1 MSQPQSKPSLPD
13 QRLAS
18 PSYALSEAESAR
30 WRDQG
35 ERTTAKFINH
45 WLKVVRSHA
54 DAGASSYNFLGAAMQ
69 LENLKQAMNYANE
82 SGEWSLL
89 CQLVDAVG
97 DPQHGL
103 FYVCGYW
110 NELEKRLRQA
120 VFAAEQNGRW
130 HDVAAYMSHLAALWF
145 DRGDWS
151 EAKAVYEQILATAQ
165 AQQMPYLE
173 ALSSH
178 MLGLLAQETGEL
190 DLAQALYARSLSLKT
205 EGSEKISTLFQSGTV
220 AQARGDYEQ
229 AQQHYCQ
236 AQQLAEQLNDRLGQV
251 WLSINLG
258 TLAQTHGDF
267 QEARLFYQQGLQ
279 AAQEI
284 GSKADIGILHH
295 QLGALAH
302 QVGDYEEATACYHE
316 SLEIA
321 TELQANP
328 QIAAIQH
335 NLGTLAEDQGHYAM
349 ARRYYSMSL
358 AIEER
363 LGNLEGIYGSHY
375 QLGNL
380 AIRAGELVEARQ
392 AYENCLAISQKLDN
406 PALFAKTV
414 RQLGMVAEQAEQ
426 YDEAA
431 SWYEQALRTELGHGD
446 LRGQMYSLHCLGSL
460 ALARGYDAKAVEYFQ
475 QSLAIAREFDDLAS
489 VALNQHSLACI
500 KFEAGALTEA
510 QALFAESLSAFQT
523 LGNNHYAAICLSHL
537 GDIAFQTERMAEA
550 RQLYEQ
556 SAQLLEE
563 LADEGDEIGLSDLA
577 TLLLKLGDLAVGDKR
592 YLQAYVFFKRSQ
604 SLAVHP
610 QLAAQ
615 KVAELKQFLRFEKAR
630 RSQQARYTEDVVRLG
645 INGEVRHLHYHPVYL
660 NRLPI
665 LFFLDSH
672 RDYAAEKQHY
682 EAQLAIAQRAGNA
695 LEIAD
700 AQHQLATLFFEVG
713 DYAEAEKWYQV
724 SLLSTPGGND
734 YQRAC
739 TLYQLSLLY
748 LEMED
753 HLQAR
758 QYIQRSLDTAQQW
771 QSERLLADV
780 FHQAGV
786 VASLEAA
793 PDYHQAQQ
801 WFAESLRLKEKH
813 GDETGMSLSLGEM
826 AYLEQLQGDWDTAE
840 KMYLQAVELERNRGA
855 LDEQFGI
862 HYFNLAAVYEEQRNF
877 PTALALLERASA
889 IFVSKQSWYAV
900 VAQASIERVRS
911 QAQSGFWG
919 KAARF
924 LSSFNSGQL

>member
-1 MSQPQSKPSLPD
+1 MSQPQFNPSKSLRPSV
-13 QRLAS
+13 S
-18 PSYALSEAESAR
+18 PNHALSDEESAR
-30 WRDQG
+30 WRDHG
-35 ERTTAKFINH
+35 EQTTVKFMNH
-45 WLKVVRSHA
+45 WLTVVHSHA
-54 DAGASSYNFLGAAMQ
+54 GAGVNSYNFLGAVMQ
-69 LENLKQAMNYANE
+69 LENLKQAMDYANE

-103 FYVCGYW
+103 LYVCGYW

-120 VFAAEQNGRW
+120 VFAVEQNGRW

-151 EAKAVYEQILATAQ
+151 AAKAIYEQILTTAQ

-190 DLAQALYARSLSLKT
+190 DLAQALYERSLSLKA
-205 EGSEKISTLFQSGTV
+205 EGSEKISALFQLGSV

-229 AQQHYCQ
+229 AQQHYRQ
-236 AQQLAEQLNDRLGQV
+236 AQQLAEQLNDQLGQV
-251 WLSINLG
+251 WLSVNLG
-258 TLAQTHGDF
+258 TLAQTRGDF
-267 QEARLFYQQGLQ
+267 QGAQLFYQQGLH

-295 QLGALAH
+295 QLGSLAH
-302 QVGDYEEATACYHE
+302 QVGNYEEAAACYHE

-321 TELQANP
+321 TELQADP

-335 NLGTLAEDQGHYAM
+335 NLGALAEDQGRYAM
-349 ARRYYSMSL
+349 ARRHYLTSL
-358 AIEER
+358 TIEEK
-363 LGNLEGIYGSHY
+363 LGHLEGIYGSHY

-380 AIRAGELVEARQ
+380 AIRAGERVEARQ
-392 AYENCLAISQKLDN
+392 AYEKCLAISQKLDN
-406 PALFAKTV
+406 PTLFAKTV

-431 SWYEQALRTELGHGD
+431 AWYAQALRTELEQGD

-460 ALARGYDAKAVEYFQ
+460 ALTRGYGAKAVEYFQ
-475 QSLAIAREFDDLAS
+475 QSLTIARAFDDLVS

-510 QALFAESLSAFQT
+510 QALFAASLSAFQT
-523 LGNNHYAAICLSHL
+523 LGNKYYAAICLSHL

-556 SAQLLEE
+556 SMQLLEE
-563 LADEGDEIGLSDLA
+563 LADEGGEIGLSDLA

-592 YLQAYVFFKRSQ
+592 YLQADVFFKRSQ
-604 SLAVHP
+604 SLTAHP
-610 QLAAQ
+610 QLAGQ

-630 RSQQARYTEDVVRLG
+630 RSQQARYTEDVARLG
-645 INGEVRHLHYHPVYL
+645 INGEVRHLHYQPVCL

-682 EAQLAIAQRAGNA
+682 EEQLTIAQRAGNA

-700 AQHQLATLFFEVG
+700 AQHELATLFFEVG
-713 DYAEAEKWYQV
+713 DYAEAEKLYQV
-724 SLLSTPGGND
+724 SLASTPDGHD

-748 LEMED
+748 LEMGD
-753 HLQAR
+753 PLQAG
-758 QYIQRSLDTAQQW
+758 QYIQQSLGAAQQW

-780 FHQAGV
+780 FHQAGIV
-786 VASLEAA
+786 TTLGSA
-793 PDYHQAQQ
+793 PDYHLAQQ
-801 WFAESLRLKEKH
+801 RFEESLRLKEKH

-826 AYLEQLQGDWDTAE
+826 AYLEQLQGEWDTAE
-840 KMYLQAVELERNRGA
+840 KIYLQAVELEYKRGA
-855 LDEQFGI
+855 LDERFGI
-862 HYFNLAAVYEEQRNF
+862 HYFNLSAVYEEQRNF
-877 PTALALLERASA
+877 STALALLERASA
-889 IFVSKQSWYAV
+889 IFMSKQSWYAII
-900 VAQASIERVRS
+900 AQTSVERVRS
-911 QAQSGFWG
+911 QARSGVWG

-924 LSSFNSGQL
+924 LSSFKSGQL